1 MNLNLNVCSNQYW
14 WSVFRWRCVGHVGL
28 LSLCSLY
35 VLPHERESRAV
46 LDSGFHAANSRFQ
59 VTGFQ
64 YLSKELGFWI
74 PHREFRIPG
83 NWIPVSVSGTWTLDS
98 NRLWDSG
105 FLELYSG
112 FQKPRIPDSLSKNFS
127 DSGIRTPLPW
137 AICRVAF
144 APAQKLYR
152 VGPLFTQNNGYFG
165 AISVTEQSC
174 AASISE
180 VETHVSERCSILYRI
195 DFDIGQGP
203 INVNN

>member
-1 MNLNLNVCSNQYW
+1 MNLNRNVCSNQFW

-74 PHREFRIPG
+74 PIDCGIP
-83 NWIPVSVSGTWTLDS
+83 DS
-98 NRLWDSG
+98 LSC
-105 FLELYSG
+105 
-112 FQKPRIPDSLSKNFS
+112 IPDSLSKNFP

>member
-1 MNLNLNVCSNQYW
+1 M
-14 WSVFRWRCVGHVGL
+14 
-28 LSLCSLY
+28 
-35 VLPHERESRAV
+35 E
-46 LDSGFHAANSRFQ
+46 RFQ
-59 VTGFQ
+59 VTLCRPCWFTKFMFTLCPAPWKGIQ
-64 YLSKELGFWI
+64 GSLGFWI
-74 PHREFRIPG
+74 SRCKFQIPG
-83 NWIPVSVSGTWTLDS
+83 NWIPVFVKRTWILDS
-98 NRLWDSG
+98 SRLWDSG
-105 FLELYSG
+105 FHTVNSG
-112 FQKPRIPDSLSKNFS
+112 FQVTGFQSLSVELGLWIPIDCGIPDSLSCILDSLSKNFP